1 MINQKFSGI
10 YSRRFFDEDLTMRKR
25 TAAILFGVF
34 VFAILASPATSQTTR
49 IAALGLSA
57 GLLPLWIA
65 QDKRLFEQY
74 GGKTEVITFQGGSL
88 AVQALLAGE
97 VRFAATGA
105 SAGVNAKLNGADLI
119 AIAETVNTLPFVLV
133 VKSEIDKPEMLKG
146 KKIAVSRFGSLSYYA
161 ARLALSKMKL
171 DPDKDVQLLQIGNEP
186 LRLAALRQ
194 GSVDSTA
201 FTPPY
206 DLAAKKLGFRILTS
220 FQEAGVQ
227 YSFDHL
233 LTSKDYGNKNREMVS
248 RFLKGY
254 LHGIAFMK
262 KQRRESI
269 EILKKWTRLTDEEAV
284 EASYDYYSKIIP
296 MKPFGSEEGWKNLIE
311 SLSGTNPQGKVLAS
325 KDLFDYS
332 FLREIDKSGFIE
344 QLYR

>member
-1 MINQKFSGI
+1 MKKAI
-10 YSRRFFDEDLTMRKR
+10 
-25 TAAILFGVF
+25 AAIMFGIF
-34 VFAILASPATSQTTR
+34 VFAIPATPVGSQTIR

-65 QDKRLFEQY
+65 QDKRFFEQY
-74 GGKTEVITFQGGSL
+74 GAKTEVITFQGGSL

-97 VRFAATGA
+97 VKFAATGA
-105 SAGVNAKLNGADLI
+105 AAGVNAKLNGADLV

-133 VKSEIDKPEMLKG
+133 VKNEIDKPELLKG

-161 ARLALSKMKL
+161 ARIGLSRMKL

-186 LRLAALRQ
+186 LRMAALRQ
-194 GSVDSTA
+194 GAVDATA
-201 FTPPY
+201 LTPPY
-206 DLAAKKLGFRILTS
+206 DLAAKKLGFRILIS
-220 FQEAGVQ
+220 LQEAGVQ

-233 LTSKDYGNKNREMVS
+233 LTSKEYGSKNREMVS

-254 LHGIAFMK
+254 LHAIAYMK

-269 EILKKWTRLTDEEAV
+269 EVLKKWTRLDDEEALA
-284 EASYDYYSKIIP
+284 ASYDYYAKAIP
-296 MKPFGSEEGWKNLIE
+296 MKPIGSEEGWKNLIE
-311 SLSGTNPQGKVLAS
+311 SLGSTNPKARALES
-325 KDLFDYS
+325 KDMFDYS
-332 FLREIDKSGFIE
+332 FLREIEKSGFIE